1 MTTGKIYAHREV
13 PFSIANYNAIRTGGA
28 LRGKES
34 QSLVLVDHGLEQG
47 NRTAGNERERAKM
60 ARTEEYEGRC
70 NDAFRFWQWVALG
83 LAIVFVSFVVVML
96 SVFFIR
102 MNDTFNS
109 VQSQVSGQATE
120 GSVQRIVA
128 HVLQSAQNTETATLN
143 MARATGLA
151 RDTAL
156 MAAPR
161 LQHAM
166 NETAGIVD
174 DLRSFSFHPQ
184 WTVSTGGI
192 SQSGRR
198 RRD

>member
-83 LAIVFVSFVVVML
+83 LAIVFVSFVVAERILHPDERHLQLCTVAGFGA
-96 SVFFIR
+96 SDRRISA
-102 MNDTFNS
+102 TNS
-109 VQSQVSGQATE
+109 ST
-120 GSVQRIVA
+120 R
-128 HVLQSAQNTETATLN
+128 TAK
-143 MARATGLA
+143 RSEYG
-151 RDTAL
+151 DCHSEYG
-156 MAAPR
+156 PR
-161 LQHAM
+161 
-166 NETAGIVD
+166 N
-174 DLRSFSFHPQ
+174 RSCS
-184 WTVSTGGI
+184 
-192 SQSGRR
+192 
-198 RRD
+198 